1 MKGDF
6 KVEKKEIIQKLKALS
21 ERGIAGEKENATKLL
36 EKLMKKYGITETDLK
51 NEETKVVNVELRTDA
66 EKKICSQILYAY
78 FNNAP
83 LYRRFGTKISFFTK
97 LTKAE
102 EIEFKYMLSVY
113 IDSFYKEHDIFVS
126 AFIQKNKIFPKDAPT
141 TNINELSA
149 EEKEKSL
156 KASLM
161 TQGMEYTV
169 IRKSLEETT
178 TTKKKENVKSS
189 KTKANKSTT
198 KKASLKKGE

>member
-1 MKGDF
+1 M
-6 KVEKKEIIQKLKALS
+6 EKKEIIQKLKTLS
-21 ERGIAGEKENATKLL
+21 ERGVAGEKENATKLL

-51 NEETKVVNVELRTDA
+51 SKETKVVNIELRTDA
-66 EKKICSQILYAY
+66 EKRICSQILYAY
-78 FNNAP
+78 FDNAP
-83 LYRRFGTKISFFTK
+83 LYRRFGTKISFWTK

-113 IDSFYKEHDIFVS
+113 IDSFYKEQEVFVR
-126 AFIQKNKIFPKDAPT
+126 AFIQKNKIFPKNAPT
-141 TNINELSA
+141 TNLNELSA
-149 EEKEKSL
+149 EEKAKSI

-178 TTKKKENVKSS
+178 TTKKKATS
-189 KTKANKSTT
+189 KTGKTKTNKTTT

>member
-1 MKGDF
+1 M
-6 KVEKKEIIQKLKALS
+6 EKKEIIQKLKALS
-21 ERGIAGEKENATKLL
+21 ERGVAGEKENATKLL

-51 NEETKVVNVELRTDA
+51 SKETKVVNVELRTDA
-66 EKKICSQILYAY
+66 EKRICSQILYAY
-78 FNNAP
+78 FDNAP
-83 LYRRFGTKISFFTK
+83 LYRRFGTKISFWTK

-113 IDSFYKEHDIFVS
+113 IDSFYKEQEIFVK
-126 AFIQKNKIFPKDAPT
+126 AFIQKNKIFPKNAPT
-141 TNINELSA
+141 TNLNELSA
-149 EEKEKSL
+149 EEKAKSI

-178 TTKKKENVKSS
+178 TTKKKATS
-189 KTKANKSTT
+189 KTGKTKTNKTTT

>member
-1 MKGDF
+1 M
-6 KVEKKEIIQKLKALS
+6 EKKEIIQKLKALS
-21 ERGIAGEKENATKLL
+21 ERGVAGEKENATKLL

-51 NEETKVVNVELRTDA
+51 SKETKVVNIELRTDA
-66 EKKICSQILYAY
+66 EKRICSQILYAY
-78 FNNAP
+78 FDNAP
-83 LYRRFGTKISFFTK
+83 LYRRFGTKISFWTK

-113 IDSFYKEHDIFVS
+113 IDSFYKEQEIFVK
-126 AFIQKNKIFPKDAPT
+126 AFIQKNKIFPKNAPT
-141 TNINELSA
+141 TNLNELSA
-149 EEKEKSL
+149 EEKAKSI
-156 KASLM
+156 KASFM

-178 TTKKKENVKSS
+178 TTKKKATS
-189 KTKANKSTT
+189 KTGKTKTNKTTT